1 MHSGCPLSPSF
12 TLSLVVYFFFIR
24 QPTPARLLLCC
35 VAVSLKFGEIEEL
48 MIEKQ
53 EEIA

>member
-12 TLSLVVYFFFIR
+12 TLSLVFFIR
-24 QPTPARLLLCC
+24 QPTPARLLLCY

-48 MIEKQ
+48 MIGKQ